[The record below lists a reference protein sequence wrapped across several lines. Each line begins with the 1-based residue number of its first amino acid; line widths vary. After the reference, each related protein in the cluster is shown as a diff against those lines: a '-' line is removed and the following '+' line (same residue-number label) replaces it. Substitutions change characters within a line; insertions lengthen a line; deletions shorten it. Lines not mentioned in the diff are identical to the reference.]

1 MQMTD
6 NAAADFTFN
15 RAREQRRFYARKP
28 KRIAD
33 VVAQVVTARGYGRGQ
48 SLENLAAAWRKAA
61 GEALAR
67 FSSPGGFKRGVLE
80 VTVTSSTIVQ
90 ELGFQKQQ
98 ILAALRAVLPD
109 AKLRDLRFRV
119 GAID

>member
-1 MQMTD
+1 MQHID
-6 NAAADFTFN
+6 KAADFNVN
-15 RAREQRRFYARKP
+15 RDREQRRFYARKP

-33 VVAQVVTARGYGRGQ
+33 VVAQVITARGYGRGQ
-48 SLENLAAAWRKAA
+48 SLEDLAVAWRKAT
-61 GEALAR
+61 GEALAS
-67 FSSPGGFKRGVLE
+67 FSRPGALKRGVLE
-80 VTVTSSTIVQ
+80 VRVTTSTIVQ

-98 ILAALRAVLPD
+98 ILAALRAEFPD